1 MHVGRSLIAERTDLR
16 DEAGTLVG
24 QTTQTQAVLTAG

>member
-1 MHVGRSLIAERTDLR
+1 MHVGRSHIAVRTDPR
-16 DEAGTLVG
+16 DENGTLVG